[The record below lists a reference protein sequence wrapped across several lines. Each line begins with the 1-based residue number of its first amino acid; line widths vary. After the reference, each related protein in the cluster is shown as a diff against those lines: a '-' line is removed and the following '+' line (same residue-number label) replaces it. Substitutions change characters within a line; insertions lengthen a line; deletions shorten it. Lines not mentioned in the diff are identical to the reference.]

1 MEEELDEFLNKLE
14 NNQELEEFLNEL
26 ENNQELVKLRKE
38 YWELINKK

>member
-1 MEEELDEFLNKLE
+1 MEEELEEFLNKLE

>member
-1 MEEELDEFLNKLE
+1 MEEELEEFLNELE

-38 YWELINKK
+38 YWDLINKK

>member
-1 MEEELDEFLNKLE
+1 MEE
-14 NNQELEEFLNEL
+14 ELEEFLNEL